1 MTWERAE
8 GGHWQRHCASSP
20 RSSLDLGEND
30 LVEGGGR
37 AVAETLRLSTT
48 LTLRG
53 RGAGPRAETL
63 LLNTTVT
70 SLNLARNN
78 ANIYMCVYI

>member
-1 MTWERAE
+1 LQSKTWERAE

-48 LTLRG
+48 LTLINLHENDLGEGGG
-53 RGAGPRAETL
+53 R
-63 LLNTTVT
+63 
-70 SLNLARNN
+70 ARWQRH
-78 ANIYMCVYI
+78 CS